1 MSVQPCLSYNTFK
14 ATLYIHA
21 YTEHT
26 YIYTFNQYY
35 YTTHIHDDHY
45 RIMKLLVQSA
55 VALLLPLLSV
65 VAAASSDDKKAKEPA
80 LKPCT
85 IRSRASGAFFDLSSL
100 SLHPAKDLKD
110 VKKGE
115 VLESYHVKGQDYGAN
130 FTLNFCAPVV
140 EDLTDV
146 EGVDR
151 KLAQNVSA
159 YYTIG
164 KKTYSIG

>member
-1 MSVQPCLSYNTFK
+1 MSKKEEEAYDCVTLSYIGRYFK
-14 ATLYIHA
+14 YS
-21 YTEHT
+21 
-26 YIYTFNQYY
+26 
-35 YTTHIHDDHY
+35 HIHEY
-45 RIMKLLVQSA
+45 RQPIMKLPNSSA
-55 VALLLPLLSV
+55 LVALLLATITN
-65 VAAASSDDKKAKEPA
+65 AATSDDKKTKEPV

-85 IRSRASGAFFDLSSL
+85 IRSPVSGAFFDLSSL
-100 SLHPAKDLKD
+100 SLHPPKDIKD

-130 FTLNFCAPVV
+130 FTINFCAPVV
-140 EDLTDV
+140 EDLSDV
-146 EGVDR
+146 EGVER

>member
-1 MSVQPCLSYNTFK
+1 MR
-14 ATLYIHA
+14 LY
-21 YTEHT
+21 T
-26 YIYTFNQYY
+26 N
-35 YTTHIHDDHY
+35 
-45 RIMKLLVQSA
+45 SA
-55 VALLLPLLSV
+55 LVALILPLL
-65 VAAASSDDKKAKEPA
+65 AAAGSSDDKKTKEPA

-85 IRSRASGAFFDLSSL
+85 IRSPTSGAFFDLTSL
-100 SLHPAKDLKD
+100 TLHPPKDTED

-130 FTLNFCAPVV
+130 FTINFCAPVV
-140 EDLTDV
+140 EDLSNV

>member
-1 MSVQPCLSYNTFK
+1 
-14 ATLYIHA
+14 
-21 YTEHT
+21 
-26 YIYTFNQYY
+26 
-35 YTTHIHDDHY
+35 
-45 RIMKLLVQSA
+45 MKLPHPSSRA
-55 VALLLPLLSV
+55 FALLFLLPLLGLTT
-65 VAAASSDDKKAKEPA
+65 ASSTSDSSKKTKEPA

-85 IRSRASGAFFDLSSL
+85 IRSPASGAFFDLSSL
-100 SLHPAKDLKD
+100 SLHPPKDTKD

-130 FTLNFCAPVV
+130 FTINFCAPVV
-140 EDLTDV
+140 EDLTGV
-146 EGVDR
+146 EGVDK

>member
-1 MSVQPCLSYNTFK
+1 
-14 ATLYIHA
+14 
-21 YTEHT
+21 
-26 YIYTFNQYY
+26 
-35 YTTHIHDDHY
+35 
-45 RIMKLLVQSA
+45 MKLPHPPSA
-55 VALLLPLLSV
+55 IALLLLLPLLGLTT
-65 VAAASSDDKKAKEPA
+65 AAASTSDSSKKTKEPA

-85 IRSRASGAFFDLSSL
+85 IRSPASGAFFDRSSL
-100 SLHPAKDLKD
+100 RLHPPKDTKD

-130 FTLNFCAPVV
+130 FTINFCSPVV
-140 EDLTDV
+140 EDLTNV
-146 EGVDR
+146 EGVER